1 MMEKTGLVRGNFLHM
16 EHSFA
21 DQSDSKSNDNNDS
34 EDVRDDIQNDIAA
47 GENVCINDE
56 QIEEEDMSDTLKNDA
71 KINSEKN
78 ESNDNSSLLES
89 HL

>member
-1 MMEKTGLVRGNFLHM
+1 MEKTGLVRGNFLHM
-16 EHSFA
+16 EQSFA
-21 DQSDSKSNDNNDS
+21 GQSDCKSNDNNET

-56 QIEEEDMSDTLKNDA
+56 QIEEEDKSDTLKNDA
-71 KINSEKN
+71 KINSEKH

>member
-1 MMEKTGLVRGNFLHM
+1 MEKTGLVRGNFLHM
-16 EHSFA
+16 EQSFA
-21 DQSDSKSNDNNDS
+21 GQSDCKSNGNNES
-34 EDVRDDIQNDIAA
+34 EDVRDGIAA

-56 QIEEEDMSDTLKNDA
+56 QIEEEDKSDTLKNDA
-71 KINSEKN
+71 KINSEKY